1 MTWSSPKTLYLDP
14 YLVSSS
20 IIQASAPEITEL
32 ARRLR
37 TKNPD
42 DLSFM
47 RAAFE
52 WVRDHI
58 NHSFDVRDPRVTI
71 TATEVLAQG
80 VGLCY
85 AKSHLLAAL
94 LRSERIPT
102 GLCYQRLATE
112 HGHVIHGL
120 IAVYRQGRW
129 CRLDPRGNNDR
140 VSSAFDLE
148 AESLAYRPNPELGEI
163 DYPQVYSLPAS
174 EVITALAPRG
184 NALQIALPS
193 ALNP

>member
-1 MTWSSPKTLYLDP
+1 MTVYLEP
-14 YLVSSS
+14 YLTSGS

-32 ARRLR
+32 AHRLR
-37 TKNPD
+37 TENPD
-42 DLSFM
+42 DPSFM

-52 WVRDHI
+52 WVRDRI
-58 NHSFDVRDPRVTI
+58 DHSFDVADPRVTI

-94 LRSERIPT
+94 LRSEGIPT

-120 IAVYRQGRW
+120 IAVYSQGRW

-140 VSSAFDLE
+140 VSSSFDLE
-148 AESLAYRPNPELGEI
+148 TESLVYRPNSELGEI
-163 DYPQVYSLPAS
+163 DYPQVYALPAS
-174 EVITALAPRG
+174 EVIIALAPRG
-184 NALQIALPS
+184 NALQMALPS
-193 ALNP
+193 ALNT